1 VLGAARW
8 QILTAYIIEY
18 GAVGVAA
25 GLAGVALGAAAA
37 WPVVVKVFEASWNV
51 DWAGI
56 AALIAAAAALTG
68 VGGLLAA
75 LHALAQRPAPMLRT

>member
-1 VLGAARW
+1 
-8 QILTAYIIEY
+8 
-18 GAVGVAA
+18 
-25 GLAGVALGAAAA
+25 
-37 WPVVVKVFEASWNV
+37 VVVKVFEATWNV

-75 LHALAQRPAPMLRT
+75 LHALAQRPAPMLRA